1 MNDQHTGGLD
11 AGTDAAAD
19 AFTRALLDIAAGR
32 PHNAADLPH
41 EDQEL
46 LAAVTDW
53 LPELPDALAELGAD
67 EADDDNDTDDHNRG
81 LVEVRPDDPIAF
93 MLGLV
98 ADPAVRLDGRRLA
111 TARKAAGLDIAEL
124 AERLNRRGWDVMIK
138 TVSSWERGRTNP
150 PPATINA
157 LAEELDVLSD
167 ALLAVI
173 ANDAPTIDTLFDDAT
188 IAAFFDEWALEVNVP
203 VEKLAEQS
211 KRLLATAGKRNATST
226 SPETLLAVLRHF
238 KNLPGFEISG

>member
-11 AGTDAAAD
+11 AGTDAAGD

-32 PHNAADLPH
+32 PHNAAGLPH

-53 LPELPDALAELGAD
+53 LPELLNALAELGAD
-67 EADDDNDTDDHNRG
+67 EADDDTDDHSRG
-81 LVEVRPDDPIAF
+81 LVEVRPDDPIAL

-98 ADPAVRLDGRRLA
+98 EDPAVRLDGRRLA

-138 TVSSWERGRTNP
+138 TVSAWERGRTNP

-157 LAEELDVLSD
+157 LAEELDVPSD
-167 ALLAVI
+167 TLLAAI
-173 ANDAPTIDTLFDDAT
+173 AKDVPTIDTLFDDAT
-188 IAAFFDEWALEVNVP
+188 IAAFLDEWALEVNVP

-238 KNLPGFEISG
+238 KNLPGFKISG